1 MRKQDWR
8 EDRSTTKPWARGSG
22 CGISNRPNQVE
33 EEQRHNRCA
42 AGRGKAEQQ
51 GQQGKQEAERTA
63 AGRQSEAGT
72 AAAEQTVA
80 AAWQVG
86 VAADKEGT
94 GARGAARATGA
105 AEAGAVAQ
113 NSSGTTTDR
122 ARASSCCGWQ
132 GANVQGDREATTGTV
147 GSEQL

>member
-8 EDRSTTKPWARGSG
+8 ENRSTTKPWARGSG
-22 CGISNRPNQVE
+22 CGISNRPNQVG
-33 EEQRHNRCA
+33 EEQRHNRAA

-51 GQQGKQEAERTA
+51 GQQGKHEAEQTA

-86 VAADKEGT
+86 VAAGKEGT
-94 GARGAARATGA
+94 GQEGRPGRL
-105 AEAGAVAQ
+105 ERRRQ
-113 NSSGTTTDR
+113 ER
-122 ARASSCCGWQ
+122 
-132 GANVQGDREATTGTV
+132 
-147 GSEQL
+147 